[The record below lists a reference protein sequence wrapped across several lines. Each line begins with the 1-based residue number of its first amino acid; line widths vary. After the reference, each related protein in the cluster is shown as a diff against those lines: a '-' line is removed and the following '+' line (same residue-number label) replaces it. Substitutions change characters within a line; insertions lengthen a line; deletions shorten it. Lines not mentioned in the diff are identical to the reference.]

1 MTVQEL
7 GGTAL
12 LTEREVA
19 SYFRLS
25 VRTLQNWRV
34 TGGGPEFI
42 KLGARVLYSREK
54 ITAYLEARQR
64 VSTSDDGSEVT
75 REKGG
80 DRS

>member
-42 KLGARVLYSREK
+42 KLGARVLYSRER
-54 ITAYLEARQR
+54 ITAFLEDCQR
-64 VSTSDDGSEVT
+64 VSTSDAGSEAN
-75 REKGG
+75 RENG
-80 DRS
+80 RR